1 MFYFS
6 VNTQEFLDIRMQ
18 ENDFVLCNQQVVRF
32 YDWATAQ
39 DNNITIEGWAGGEDY
54 TPARTSIDIQ

>member
-39 DNNITIEGWAGGEDY
+39 DNNITIEGWAGGEEQ
-54 TPARTSIDIQ
+54 SC